1 MLVVSV
7 LLVAALSKRDVAGM
21 TDMAEL
27 DILRSEDLDFTLM
40 SGVNNLCLFNSFAHG
55 TSLDPVNLRRRVCAF
70 MQANPTTQVSD
81 IGMNV
86 SDFVAFEGSTMN
98 QLNERVLQRDGAGL
112 TVAGSLATMLG
123 RNVEVYQRKIFE
135 PGGAPRV
142 RGSDAYVQILKTTVD
157 PSAPI
162 LRLRFSPGGTT
173 GHYDIINFKQAVPGV
188 TSTANLG
195 RRPVSA
201 AQPVATFPTSK
212 ATSLRMPKKARLTKK
227 HPSKEK
233 PANGTTRGAM
243 SATRQRI
250 TDVDGVDDDNDVRYF
265 AAS

>member
-7 LLVAALSKRDVAGM
+7 LLVVALSKRDVAGM
-21 TDMAEL
+21 TNMAEL
-27 DILRSEDLDFTLM
+27 EELRAEDLVFTLM

-55 TSLDPVNLRRRVCAF
+55 TRLDPVNLRRRVCAF

-112 TVAGSLATMLG
+112 TVAASLATMLG
-123 RNVEVYQRKIFE
+123 RNLEVYQRKRFA
-135 PGGAPRV
+135 PGDAPRV

-157 PSAPI
+157 PSAPF
-162 LRLRFSPGGTT
+162 LRLRFSPGGTI

-188 TSTANLG
+188 TSAADLG

-212 ATSLRMPKKARLTKK
+212 ASSLTMPKKPGLTKK
-227 HPSKEK
+227 PPSKQK

-250 TDVDGVDDDNDVRYF
+250 TDVDGVGDDNDVRNF

>member
-1 MLVVSV
+1 MLFVSV

-21 TDMAEL
+21 TNMAEL
-27 DILRSEDLDFTLM
+27 EELRAEDLVFTLM

-55 TSLDPVNLRRRVCAF
+55 TRLDPVNLRRRVCAF
-70 MQANPTTQVSD
+70 MQDNPTTQVSD

-86 SDFVAFEGSTMN
+86 RQFLAYEGSTMN

-112 TVAGSLATMLG
+112 TVAASLATMLG

-135 PGGAPRV
+135 PGDAPRV

-162 LRLRFSPGGTT
+162 LRLRFSRGGTI

-188 TSTANLG
+188 TSAADLG

-201 AQPVATFPTSK
+201 AQPVATFPTSM
-212 ATSLRMPKKARLTKK
+212 ATSLTMPKKPRLTKK
-227 HPSKEK
+227 PPSKES

-243 SATRQRI
+243 SASRQRI
-250 TDVDGVDDDNDVRYF
+250 TDVDGVDDDNDVRNF

>member
-1 MLVVSV
+1 MLVVNV
-7 LLVAALSKRDVAGM
+7 LLVVALSKRDVAGM
-21 TDMAEL
+21 TNMAEL
-27 DILRSEDLDFTLM
+27 EELRAEDLVFTLM

-55 TSLDPVNLRRRVCAF
+55 TRLDPVNLRRRVCAF

-86 SDFVAFEGSTMN
+86 QNFVAFEDSTMN

-112 TVAGSLATMLG
+112 TVAASLATMLG
-123 RNVEVYQRKIFE
+123 RNLEVYQRKTFA
-135 PGGAPRV
+135 PGDAPRV

-157 PSAPI
+157 PSAPV
-162 LRLRFSPGGTT
+162 LRLRFSRGGTI

-188 TSTANLG
+188 TSAADLG

-212 ATSLRMPKKARLTKK
+212 ASSLTMPKKPGLTKK
-227 HPSKEK
+227 PPSKQK

-250 TDVDGVDDDNDVRYF
+250 TDVDGVGDDNDVRNF

>member
-1 MLVVSV
+1 MQRRAARQLELNQQSHG
-7 LLVAALSKRDVAGM
+7 VAQP
-21 TDMAEL
+21 E
-27 DILRSEDLDFTLM
+27 
-40 SGVNNLCLFNSFAHG
+40 
-55 TSLDPVNLRRRVCAF
+55 
-70 MQANPTTQVSD
+70 
-81 IGMNV
+81 
-86 SDFVAFEGSTMN
+86 
-98 QLNERVLQRDGAGL
+98 
-112 TVAGSLATMLG
+112 SLATMLG
-123 RNVEVYQRKIFE
+123 RNLEVYQRKRFA
-135 PGGAPRV
+135 PGDAPRV

-188 TSTANLG
+188 TSAADLG

-212 ATSLRMPKKARLTKK
+212 ASSLTMPKKPGLTKK

-250 TDVDGVDDDNDVRYF
+250 PDVDGVGDDNDVRNF